1 MPLCGSP
8 CVLDLLIAGSPLNA
22 PTGPLTHLSGP
33 RWTRRAENPA
43 LPSSPLPL
51 LEVSCWSQELDTVL
65 LSLDPGTFGSTGHR
79 GCQQGQH
86 RNTMCSVL
94 GALGS
99 LGVRRQVQVNFQV
112 ALGNGASPSE
122 TAPSYLRTSLYL
134 KLANPLQ
141 WPLAISRDRG
151 ISIQ

>member
-8 CVLDLLIAGSPLNA
+8 CVLELLIAGSPLNA

-43 LPSSPLPL
+43 LPASPLPL

-65 LSLDPGTFGSTGHR
+65 LSLDPGAFGSTGHR

-94 GALGS
+94 GELGS
-99 LGVRRQVQVNFQV
+99 LGARRQRFRS
-112 ALGNGASPSE
+112 AFKLLWEMGPL
-122 TAPSYLRTSLYL
+122 PL
-134 KLANPLQ
+134 KLHPVTSE
-141 WPLAISRDRG
+141 LACS
-151 ISIQ
+151 